1 MTTRKPTTQEHGKI
15 EIEPQQQPQDLD
27 DCRRCALWH
36 DASQPVP
43 GEGPAHAPIMMV
55 GEQPGDQE
63 DRQGRPFVGPAG
75 VLLDDALRE
84 AGVARGDVYVTN
96 AVKHFKWEP
105 RGKRRMHKTPAQREI
120 EACHYWL
127 DREFDT
133 VAPAV
138 VVALGATALKAVLQ
152 DPTVT
157 LQRLLDHTIEHG
169 GHFVIPTYHP
179 SFALRA
185 PDEPTRQRSH
195 HFLPREKRDV
205 TFLKMLTSGRALKGI
220 HEPLSHITCAAHM
233 DYQFAHFL
241 LLSRSTSPKKSL
253 TIGHSPPPPIC
264 CSYASQ

>member
-1 MTTRKPTTQEHGKI
+1 MTTRKPMTQEHEKI
-15 EIEPQQQPQDLD
+15 DIQPQQQPQGLD

-75 VLLDDALRE
+75 VLLNDALRE
-84 AGVARGDVYVTN
+84 AGVARDDVYVTN

-152 DPTVT
+152 DRNMT
-157 LQRLLDHTIEHG
+157 LQRSLGQTIEYG

-185 PDEPTRQRSH
+185 PDEPTRQHAYAQIVDALRRAGK
-195 HFLPREKRDV
+195 LAQQLEQQGRPPRR
-205 TFLKMLTSGRALKGI
+205 
-220 HEPLSHITCAAHM
+220 
-233 DYQFAHFL
+233 
-241 LLSRSTSPKKSL
+241 
-253 TIGHSPPPPIC
+253 
-264 CSYASQ
+264 